1 VRNEKYF
8 SLLTSHFSIFNNNM
22 KFIADLHV
30 HSRFSR
36 ATAKNLDLENL
47 YISACLKGIT
57 LVGTGDFTHPGWF
70 SEIQEKLI
78 PAEPGLFRLKPEIA
92 AECDKFVPLSC
103 RGDVRFILQCE
114 ISNIYKKN
122 GKTRKNHHLIFVPD
136 FETASRFNSKMEV
149 IGNIRSDGRPILG
162 LDAKILL
169 KILLETSDE
178 SFLIPAHLWT
188 PWFSVL
194 GSKSGFDSL
203 EECFEEL
210 VPEIFAIETGL
221 SSDPPM
227 NRRVSSLDRV
237 TLVSNSDAHSP
248 GNLGRNANIFDT
260 EFSYFAIKSAL
271 KTADPAQC
279 LGTLDMYPEEGKYHT
294 DGHRKCNVCLHP
306 SETLKCGGIC
316 PVCGKPLTLGVL
328 YRVEQLADRPRFEK
342 SEREL
347 PFYHIIPLTEILS
360 ELFNTGTGSKKVGN
374 YYHSVLEILGP
385 EINILQNCSL
395 EQIDTA
401 GIPLLGEA
409 IRRMRSG
416 QVHISPGYDGEYG
429 KITLFERE
437 EKERLLGQ
445 RALFAAPRVKKDRR
459 VSEARIAFAPTD
471 MKPQPA
477 PVEIATLMN
486 TEQRE
491 AVEHESGPLLII
503 AGPGAGKTMTLT
515 HRIAYLIKN
524 RNISPENILAVTFT
538 DKAAREMRDRLKSL
552 LISSTDSVLPRVATF
567 HALCFQILRDEGN
580 SDYAVIDD
588 DERKAFLS
596 EAIRAVKQKGIS
608 FSLKPDV
615 LSDKIVSAKQNI
627 LSHEEIEAEEFVVTV
642 YETYQALL
650 AQECRYDYED
660 LILNVVKLL
669 ESNAEIREKYS
680 EHFRY
685 IFVDEYQDLNQ
696 GQYRIIKALSPHD
709 KDLCVIGDPDQ
720 SIYGFRGS
728 DVSYF
733 QRFTQDYP
741 ESKVIRLTRNYRSAE
756 SILEASHQVIRKHSI
771 SPAGT
776 RVYSNIKGIKTLTI
790 LELPTEKAEAVAVG
804 KIVESLV
811 GGTGFHSVDFG
822 KTDESGIKSDR
833 SFSDFAVLYRTH
845 AQSHVFSEIFDQ
857 AGIPCQ
863 IANRDIAYNQKGI
876 AELISFLKI
885 TEDSGI
891 FNDFRKIIG
900 TERSITK
907 KAFETF
913 GRWFYQSRMT
923 IAQALSALRHISIP
937 DMDENTQRKFCA
949 FADKISEMKKTMSG
963 KTVEEK
969 LIFLSEHTGPGATD
983 PSPAGVFNT
992 LLHTAKAFGT
1002 DSADFFAMIALR
1014 NHDADIHD
1022 VNAEKVT
1029 LMTLHASKGL
1039 EFPVVFITGCEKD
1052 FIPISRPDKKTDTD
1066 EERRLFYVAMTRA
1079 KEQLFLTHVK
1089 TRTVYGKSLEREISP
1104 FVSDIEERLIRIQKS
1119 LFKRKEK
1126 KNSQT
1131 QLDLF

>member
-1 VRNEKYF
+1 
-8 SLLTSHFSIFNNNM
+8 M

-47 YISACLKGIT
+47 FISACLKGIT

-78 PAEPGLFRLKPEIA
+78 PAEPGLFRLRPEIA
-92 AECDKFVPLSC
+92 AECDKLVPLSC

-260 EFSYFAIKSAL
+260 ELSYFAIKSAL

-316 PVCGKPLTLGVL
+316 PKCGKPLTLGVL
-328 YRVEQLADRPRFEK
+328 YRVEELADRLRGEK
-342 SEREL
+342 SERDL

-385 EINILQNCSL
+385 EINILQSCSL
-395 EQIDTA
+395 EQIDAA

-429 KITLFERE
+429 KITLFECE

-445 RALFAAPRVKKDRR
+445 RALFCRVGETHRGLGSDDTASDKETVGLTHPTAADSGISTADIV
-459 VSEARIAFAPTD
+459 
-471 MKPQPA
+471 
-477 PVEIATLMN
+477 TLMN
-486 TEQRE
+486 AEQRE

-552 LISSTDSVLPRVATF
+552 LISSPDSVLPRVATF
-567 HALCFQILRDEGN
+567 HALCFQILKDEGN
-580 SDYAVIDD
+580 PDYAVIDD

-608 FSLKPDV
+608 LSLKPDV

-627 LSHEEIEAEEFVVTV
+627 LSPGEIEEADFIKKV

-660 LILNVVKLL
+660 LIFNVVKLF
-669 ESNAEIREKYS
+669 ESDAEIREKYS
-680 EHFRY
+680 GRFRY

-696 GQYRIIKALSPHD
+696 GQYRIIKALSPYD

-733 QRFTQDYP
+733 QKFTQDYP

-845 AQSHVFSEIFDQ
+845 AQSQIFSEIFDQ

-876 AELISFLKI
+876 AELVSFLKI

-907 KAFETF
+907 KAFEIF
-913 GRWFYQSRMT
+913 GTWFYQSRMT
-923 IAQALSALRHISIP
+923 IAQALSAPGQIALPNIDAKMQS
-937 DMDENTQRKFCA
+937 KFCD
-949 FADKISEMKKTMSG
+949 FADNFSEMKKKLAG
-963 KTVEEK
+963 KTVGEK
-969 LIFLSEHTGPGATD
+969 LMFLSEHTGLSEKIKENRNSTEA
-983 PSPAGVFNT
+983 FNM
-992 LLHTAKAFGT
+992 LLRTAKAFGAN
-1002 DSADFFAMIALR
+1002 SADFFAMIALR

-1022 VNAEKVT
+1022 INAEKVT

-1039 EFPVVFITGCEKD
+1039 EFPVVFIAGCEKD
-1052 FIPISRPDKKTDTD
+1052 FIPFSRPDKKTDTD

-1089 TRTVYGKSLEREISP
+1089 TRTVYGKTLAREISP
-1104 FVSDIEERLIRIQKS
+1104 FVSDIEQRLIRVQKS
-1119 LFKRKEK
+1119 QFKKKEK
-1126 KNSQT
+1126 KHSQT